1 MISDCFNAA
10 RWHLRAAF
18 TARSKKCEGSGGGT
32 VLFGSKVGE
41 GSFSDVFA
49 AMERLPDGST
59 SRLAVKR
66 VRLGGLPEAD
76 ADACLLEATVM
87 ADLPPH
93 PHLLATVGSV
103 RRPSFVGPGEELLL
117 LFELCPKGS
126 LAEYLV
132 GRRAWASPLDGDG
145 VLAIFTQVCG
155 GLAHL
160 HAHGW
165 AHCDVKPENLLLSAT
180 GWKLCDF
187 GSVRDAP
194 FRYVDGVTS
203 PPELSEAEERIHR
216 TSTPQYRPPEMYDL
230 RAGEPVF
237 TPADVWAVGVL
248 LYALLLGRS
257 LFGTAGEERLG
268 CLGFEP
274 AKQLS
279 DEALGS
285 LPSVGGQREALVS
298 LLRAALT
305 RSATARPTAA
315 ALLAR
320 CGGAGVALTRGRC
333 GTASLAAV
341 EARCLFA
348 SGGERRPVYFLA
360 SAGASGR
367 RKSGVVCAD
376 QVCMDKEALRP
387 VHAWACADL
396 SFEAHSLQ
404 SLELSF
410 WRRRRWAPH
419 SLVGRAT
426 VPLEPDAAC
435 GAIGAAPWRPLQA
448 RGGGKELRVAL
459 TWTDSEKP
467 ASPPASIAAGT
478 EEAPPADQPAAAE
491 EPSWATF

>member
-1 MISDCFNAA
+1 MVDRFTAPGCVPVLVPVWRFSRAQCRERELYVIQSSASPAPMISDCFNAA

-18 TARSKKCEGSGGGT
+18 TARSEKCEGSGGGT
-32 VLFGSKVGE
+32 VLLGSKVGE

-49 AMERLPDGST
+49 ATERLPDGST

-117 LFELCPKGS
+117 LFELCPEGS

-132 GRRAWASPLDGDG
+132 GRRAWARPLDGDG

-248 LYALLLGRS
+248 LRS

-268 CLGFEP
+268 CLGYEP
-274 AKQLS
+274 AKQL
-279 DEALGS
+279 
-285 LPSVGGQREALVS
+285 
-298 LLRAALT
+298 
-305 RSATARPTAA
+305 
-315 ALLAR
+315 
-320 CGGAGVALTRGRC
+320 
-333 GTASLAAV
+333 
-341 EARCLFA
+341 
-348 SGGERRPVYFLA
+348 
-360 SAGASGR
+360 
-367 RKSGVVCAD
+367 SGVVCAD
-376 QVCMDKEALRP
+376 QVCTDKEALRP

-426 VPLEPDAAC
+426 
-435 GAIGAAPWRPLQA
+435 
-448 RGGGKELRVAL
+448 
-459 TWTDSEKP
+459 
-467 ASPPASIAAGT
+467 
-478 EEAPPADQPAAAE
+478 EAPPADQPAAAE
-491 EPSWATF
+491 EEPSWATF